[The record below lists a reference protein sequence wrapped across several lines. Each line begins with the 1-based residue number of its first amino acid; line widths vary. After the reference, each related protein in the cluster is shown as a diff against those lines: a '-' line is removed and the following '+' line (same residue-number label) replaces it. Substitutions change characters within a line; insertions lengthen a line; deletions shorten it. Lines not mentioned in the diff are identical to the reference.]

1 MYVQSYLFFEG
12 RTEEAIEFYKKAVG
26 ATVSFMMRWSDSP
39 EPPQPGMIP
48 PGSEQKIMHASFR
61 IGDTEILASDGS
73 CAGKPDFMGVS
84 LAITCKDIPEAE
96 RVFKALS
103 EGGQVRQPLIE
114 TFFSPRFGMLAD
126 KFGVG
131 WMVVVEQKPQ

>member
-1 MYVQSYLFFEG
+1 MYVQSYLFYGG

-26 ATVSFMMRWSDSP
+26 ATVTMLMRFSDSP
-39 EPPQPGMIP
+39 DSGMVP
-48 PGSEQKIMHASFR
+48 PGSGNKIMHSAFK
-61 IGDTEILASDGS
+61 IGDTEIMASDGDCS
-73 CAGKPDFMGVS
+73 GKPDFIGVS

-114 TFFSPRFGMLAD
+114 TFFSPRFGMVAD

-131 WMVVVEQKPQ
+131 WMVVVETKQ